1 MRWLVAGAN
10 AVYADVI
17 EVRQL
22 QAVSRYC
29 TDKGAAS
36 WNDSVFRE
44 ERVWV
49 GRVGTKQRWLDSGDV
64 GRRLRGKERLAP
76 PRRLSCFSRA
86 YMKLVAMGRR
96 EITAPVL
103 GLCK

>member
-44 ERVWV
+44 ESLGGESWDE
-49 GRVGTKQRWLDSGDV
+49 TA
-64 GRRLRGKERLAP
+64 LA
-76 PRRLSCFSRA
+76 
-86 YMKLVAMGRR
+86 
-96 EITAPVL
+96 
-103 GLCK
+103 